1 MVNGADV
8 LMVIDLQNGV
18 CYSGEEH
25 LYELQ
30 ALLEKVNNRIAVYR
44 GLNKPI
50 IFVQHGDEEL
60 VPEEE
65 AWAIH
70 ANLDVQD
77 QDLFVRKT
85 HANSFYKTNLKTIL
99 DQLSV
104 QKIEFCGAQTE
115 YCMDATVKFAHGLG
129 YENTMYKQATSTL
142 NNLFMSAKDTIR
154 FYENIWNNRYLQL
167 LDDEG

>member
-1 MVNGADV
+1 MVNNADV
-8 LMVIDLQNGV
+8 LMVIDLQDGV

-25 LYELQ
+25 LYELD
-30 ALLEKVNNRIAVYR
+30 ALLEKVNYRIAVYR
-44 GLNKPI
+44 RLNKPI

-65 AWAIH
+65 AWAMH

-77 QDLFVRKT
+77 QDYFVRKT
-85 HANSFYKTNLKTIL
+85 HANSFYQTTLKTVL

-129 YENTMYKQATSTL
+129 YENVMYKKATSTL
-142 NNLFMSAKDTIR
+142 NNSFMSAKDTIS

-167 LDDEG
+167 IDDES